1 VSDPTSNEQPP
12 SVSAT
17 LLDRVRTGEGA
28 AWQRLEALFGPIV
41 QGWCVRAGLQ
51 TQDAADVTQEV
62 FQSVMLSIA
71 RFRKEQPGD
80 SFRGW
85 LWTVT
90 QNKLRDHW
98 RRQHDQPVGVGG
110 TSIQQQFHN
119 LPAESSQTPPSI
131 VEEEEGLLQRAL
143 ELIQTDFEPRTW
155 QAFWRVVVEDKSV
168 ADTAASLGMS
178 TGAVHVA
185 KSRVL
190 RRLREEF
197 GDLL

>member
-1 VSDPTSNEQPP
+1 MSDPTSNEQPP
-12 SVSAT
+12 SISAT

-85 LWTVT
+85 LWIVT

-98 RRQHDQPVGVGG
+98 RR
-110 TSIQQQFHN
+110 
-119 LPAESSQTPPSI
+119 
-131 VEEEEGLLQRAL
+131 
-143 ELIQTDFEPRTW
+143 
-155 QAFWRVVVEDKSV
+155 
-168 ADTAASLGMS
+168 
-178 TGAVHVA
+178 
-185 KSRVL
+185 
-190 RRLREEF
+190 
-197 GDLL
+197 